1 MSGLFITGTDTD
13 VGKTFVG
20 ACLAAA
26 LRRRGRDV
34 GVMKPAQSGYAPGD
48 PASDAV
54 RLARWAGVDDPPDL
68 VCPFAYEEPL
78 APEVAAARAGRPV
91 DPARVRA
98 ALAEL
103 ARRHRHLLV
112 EGAGGLLVP
121 LAPGWTVADLAV
133 EAGFP
138 LLVVARPG
146 LGTVNHTLLTVFYAR
161 SRGLEVAGVVLN
173 GYAEPLGVSEQVNPS
188 LIKRYGDVP
197 VIGRLPRLPALPEPE
212 EAAEWAE
219 RCLDLAAVEAWLDR
233 PAAGKQAAG
242 EGRAR

>member
-1 MSGLFITGTDTD
+1 M
-13 VGKTFVG
+13 
-20 ACLAAA
+20 
-26 LRRRGRDV
+26 RG
-34 GVMKPAQSGYAPGD
+34 
-48 PASDAV
+48 
-54 RLARWAGVDDPPDL
+54 
-68 VCPFAYEEPL
+68 
-78 APEVAAARAGRPV
+78 
-91 DPARVRA
+91 

-188 LIKRYGDVP
+188 LIERYGDVP

-219 RCLDLAAVEAWLDR
+219 RHLDLAAVEAWLDR